1 MSEAD
6 TPTIPVGS
14 RWERAILHLDMDAFF
29 VNVHLLDHPQNRGKP
44 LAIGG
49 RPDQRGVVSSASY
62 EARQFGVR
70 SAMPMSQALRLCP
83 ELIIASVDWEQV
95 RAGSRTVMS
104 ILHEYGPVE
113 PMSVDEAYVD
123 LSERLNPK
131 IIAVQIRNRVKA
143 QTGLPCSVGLATNK
157 LVAKVASDFDKPE
170 GFTIVEPGWEAAFL
184 APLPTRALLGVG
196 PRTAERLAELGI
208 TTCGELAAF
217 NTDALRLTFGKHSE
231 SLQRRAR
238 GIDRRE
244 VQAERGQ
251 AKSISQE
258 RTFNTDIDDASF
270 LHAKLESM
278 APKVARSLQK
288 RNLVAHTVSVKFRWA
303 DFTTFTRQKSVEV
316 GIDSAEAI
324 TRLAHGIFDENWQG
338 EKLRLLG
345 VGVSNLEPMV
355 WRQLA
360 FEFDV

>member
-1 MSEAD
+1 M
-6 TPTIPVGS
+6 
-14 RWERAILHLDMDAFF
+14 HLDMDAFF
-29 VNVHLLDHPQNRGKP
+29 VNVHLLDHPQHRGLP

-49 RPDQRGVVSSASY
+49 RPDQRGVVASASY

-70 SAMPMSQALRLCP
+70 SAMPMGKALRLCP
-83 ELIIASVDWEQV
+83 QLIIATVDWDQV
-95 RAGSRTVMS
+95 RSSSQAVMS
-104 ILHEYGPVE
+104 ILHQFGAVE
-113 PMSVDEAYVD
+113 QMSVDEAYID
-123 LSERLNPK
+123 LSDRLNPK
-131 IIAVQIRNRVKA
+131 IIATQIRSRVKT
-143 QTGLPCSVGLATNK
+143 QTHLPCSVGLATNK

-170 GFTIVEPGWEAAFL
+170 GFTIVEPGEEAAFL

-208 TTCGELAAF
+208 ATCGELAAI
-217 NTDALRLTFGKHSE
+217 AIERLQAVFGKQAE
-231 SLQRRAR
+231 SLQRRAS

-258 RTFNTDIDDASF
+258 RTFNTDIDDVEF

-278 APKVARSLQK
+278 TPKVARSLQK
-288 RNLVAHTVSVKFRWA
+288 HNLMAHTVTLKFRWV

-316 GIDSAEAI
+316 GIDSAESI
-324 TRLAHGIFDENWQG
+324 TRLAHAIFAENWQG

-345 VGVSNLEPMV
+345 VGVSNLEPV
-355 WRQLA
+355 AWRQLA
-360 FEFDV
+360 FAFDDITK

>member
-1 MSEAD
+1 MNFGRTTANGELSIVNKTGQHSIEILHHFRCGFCGKWWSIGAPIRQNCLVLPWCGQKQTIAQQTSKTRPIHPHRLEMSEAD

-131 IIAVQIRNRVKA
+131 IIAVQIRNRVKGA
-143 QTGLPCSVGLATNK
+143 DGLRAPSGWLPINWLPK
-157 LVAKVASDFDKPE
+157 LH
-170 GFTIVEPGWEAAFL
+170 
-184 APLPTRALLGVG
+184 R
-196 PRTAERLAELGI
+196 
-208 TTCGELAAF
+208 
-217 NTDALRLTFGKHSE
+217 
-231 SLQRRAR
+231 
-238 GIDRRE
+238 
-244 VQAERGQ
+244 
-251 AKSISQE
+251 
-258 RTFNTDIDDASF
+258 
-270 LHAKLESM
+270 
-278 APKVARSLQK
+278 
-288 RNLVAHTVSVKFRWA
+288 FR
-303 DFTTFTRQKSVEV
+303 
-316 GIDSAEAI
+316 
-324 TRLAHGIFDENWQG
+324 
-338 EKLRLLG
+338 
-345 VGVSNLEPMV
+345 
-355 WRQLA
+355 
-360 FEFDV
+360 